1 MSTPAEAAPPKGA
14 GPRLATRVFWA
25 MVLVVLAGAGTLL
38 VVSLLLAPTVFHW
51 HLDQAGVSADS
62 EVTGHVEEAFAVA
75 ALISTGVGV
84 LAALAVAA
92 AGSLV
97 VARRLTDPIAMTAS
111 TTGRLAAGDYAA
123 RVEQPRMGPELAA
136 LTDSVNALAQR
147 LEDTERSRIQLMA
160 DLAHELRTP
169 MASIEATVEA
179 IADRVL
185 PADDDTLATL
195 SDQSQRLSRLIDD
208 LGSVSRAEER
218 AFRLTITTVN
228 AVEVARAAAGAAA
241 ARFARAGVT
250 LHAPE
255 GPPLNVLA
263 DPDRLGEVL
272 DELLAN
278 SLHHCTDGDEVTI
291 RVTRRDRTA
300 DITVTDTGSGFDP
313 DDAERL
319 FQRFYRADPARGNPT
334 GSGIGLTVARALI
347 EAQHGTLTA
356 GSPGNGAGAHF
367 TISLPTTD
375 S

>member
-1 MSTPAEAAPPKGA
+1 MSTPAVAAPPRGA

-51 HLDQAGVSADS
+51 HLDQAGMLTDSDVSD
-62 EVTGHVEEAFAVA
+62 HVEEAFAVA
-75 ALISTGVGV
+75 ALASTGAGV

-92 AGSLV
+92 AGSLL
-97 VARRLTDPIAMTAS
+97 VARRLTDPIALTAN
-111 TTGRLAAGDYAA
+111 TTRRLAAGDYTA
-123 RVEQPRMGPELAA
+123 RIEQPQMGPELAA
-136 LTDSVNALAQR
+136 LTESVNALAQR
-147 LEDTERSRIQLMA
+147 LEDTERSRIQLIA

-169 MASIEATVEA
+169 TASIQATVEA
-179 IADRVL
+179 IADRIL
-185 PADDDTLATL
+185 PADDETLATL

-208 LGSVSRAEER
+208 LASVSRAEGR
-218 AFRLTITTVN
+218 AFRLTLTTTD
-228 AVEVARAAAGAAA
+228 AVEAARAAATAGA

-278 SLHHCTDGDEVTI
+278 SLHHCGDGDAVTI
-291 RVTRRDRTA
+291 TAARRGATA

-313 DDAERL
+313 NQAEQL
-319 FQRFYRADPARGNPT
+319 FQRFYRADPAHGNPT

-356 GSPGNGAGAHF
+356 GSPGDGAGAHF
-367 TISLPTTD
+367 TLSLPT
-375 S
+375 SEA

>member
-1 MSTPAEAAPPKGA
+1 MSTPPEAAPPRGA

-51 HLDQAGVSADS
+51 HLDQAGVLADS
-62 EVTGHVEEAFAVA
+62 DVSDHVEEAFAVA

-123 RVEQPRMGPELAA
+123 RVAQPGMGPELAA
-136 LTDSVNALAQR
+136 LTESVNALAQR
-147 LEDTERSRIQLMA
+147 LEDTERSRIQLIA

-169 MASIEATVEA
+169 TASIQATVEA

-208 LGSVSRAEER
+208 LASLSRAEER
-218 AFRLTITTVN
+218 AFRLTPTTID
-228 AVEVARAAAGAAA
+228 AVEAARAAATASA

-278 SLHHCTDGDEVTI
+278 SLHHCRDGDDVTI
-291 RVTRRDRTA
+291 TAARRGATV

-313 DDAERL
+313 NEAERL

-347 EAQHGTLTA
+347 EAQHGTLIA
-356 GSPGNGAGAHF
+356 GSLGNGAGAHF

-375 S
+375 

>member
-1 MSTPAEAAPPKGA
+1 MSTPAEAAPPRGA

-51 HLDQAGVSADS
+51 HLDQAGVLADS
-62 EVTGHVEEAFAVA
+62 DVSDHVEEALAVA
-75 ALISTGVGV
+75 ALASTGVGV

-92 AGSLV
+92 VGSLL
-97 VARRLTDPIAMTAS
+97 VARRLTDPIALTA
-111 TTGRLAAGDYAA
+111 TTTRRLAAGDYTA
-123 RVEQPRMGPELAA
+123 RVEQLRMGPELAA
-136 LTDSVNALAQR
+136 LTESVNALAQR
-147 LEDTERSRIQLMA
+147 LEDTERSRIQLIA
-160 DLAHELRTP
+160 DLAHQLRTP
-169 MASIEATVEA
+169 TASIQATVEA
-179 IADRVL
+179 ITDRVL
-185 PADDDTLATL
+185 PADDETLATL

-208 LGSVSRAEER
+208 LASVSRAEER
-218 AFRLTITTVN
+218 AFRLTLTTVD
-228 AVEVARAAAGAAA
+228 AVEAARAAATAGAP
-241 ARFARAGVT
+241 RFARAGVT

-278 SLHHCTDGDEVTI
+278 SLHHCRDGDDVTI
-291 RVTRRDRTA
+291 RVTSRGRTA

-313 DDAERL
+313 NEAERI

-334 GSGIGLTVARALI
+334 GSGIGLTLARALI
-347 EAQHGTLTA
+347 EAQHGTLNA
-356 GSPGNGAGAHF
+356 GSPGNGAGAHL

>member
-1 MSTPAEAAPPKGA
+1 MSTPPEAAPPRGA

-51 HLDQAGVSADS
+51 HLDQAGVLADS
-62 EVTGHVEEAFAVA
+62 DVSDHVEEAFAVA

-136 LTDSVNALAQR
+136 LTESVNALAQR
-147 LEDTERSRIQLMA
+147 LEDTERSRIQLIA

-169 MASIEATVEA
+169 TASIQATVEA

-185 PADDDTLATL
+185 PADDETLATL

-208 LGSVSRAEER
+208 LASVSRAEER
-218 AFRLTITTVN
+218 AFRLTLTTID
-228 AVEVARAAAGAAA
+228 AVEAARAAATAAA

-278 SLHHCTDGDEVTI
+278 SLHHCRDGDDVTI
-291 RVTRRDRTA
+291 TAARRGATA

-313 DDAERL
+313 NEAERL